1 MDKIFSAENIEFLTK
16 YQVFPI
22 LIGLLAGLTIVMII
36 VALKPA
42 ERAVEVYTRVN
53 GRLRKGGRRS
63 FFDYQKVHSFLLKN
77 GVIYRWEKF
86 EEPAYYVMVK
96 IMIGL
101 IMAISFSL
109 AHYLLF
115 PIGFIFGYKIV
126 DIAFVLQNKSDNK
139 KMQEDIILIYNT
151 LSIQIR
157 SGVLPINALQETKTI
172 VKNKRLW
179 TALRELSGDMT
190 TSRRSAIKNF
200 NEKFDNQYIDSL
212 CVTVAQADES
222 GHSVELLGDIAQQ
235 VKAFD
240 KNLLDEKKQKIDR
253 HLTIGMLI
261 LFLDVMAIVIYV
273 AMRNIVSE
281 LGVLI

>member
-1 MDKIFSAENIEFLTK
+1 MEKIFTTEIIDILTK
-16 YQVFPI
+16 YQIFPI
-22 LIGLLAGLTIVMII
+22 IIALLAGITII
-36 VALKPA
+36 VAIMALRPA
-42 ERAVEVYTRVN
+42 EKAVEVYTRVN
-53 GRLRKGGRRS
+53 GRLRKTSKRD
-63 FFDYQKVHSFLLKN
+63 FFNYQKVHSFLMAN

-86 EEPAYYVMVK
+86 EEPAYYILVK

-101 IMAISFSL
+101 ICAFALSL
-109 AHYLLF
+109 VHFILF
-115 PIGFIFGYKIV
+115 PVGFIFGYKLV
-126 DIAFVLQNKSDNK
+126 DITFILQNKSDNK

-157 SGVLPINALQETKTI
+157 SGVLPINALQETKAI

-179 TALRELSGDMT
+179 QALKELSGDMI
-190 TSRRSAIKNF
+190 TSRKTAIKRF

-222 GHSVELLGDIAQQ
+222 GHSVDLLGDIAQQ

-240 KNLLDEKKQKIDR
+240 RNLLDEKKQRIDR
-253 HLTIGMLI
+253 HLTVGMLL

-273 AMRNIVSE
+273 AMRSIVAE
-281 LGVLI
+281 LGILI